1 MREVLFSSSYP
12 EDTLLGVLKVREF
25 QERKDRCRGHDL
37 RSSKPRACRQACPCL
52 DGPSSLPVPTGFT
65 QQDTQDEGGFMKN
78 MNISR
83 KRQKKKTILGR
94 LDQTGVGS
102 VQEKQEI

>member
-1 MREVLFSSSYP
+1 
-12 EDTLLGVLKVREF
+12 
-25 QERKDRCRGHDL
+25 
-37 RSSKPRACRQACPCL
+37 
-52 DGPSSLPVPTGFT
+52 
-65 QQDTQDEGGFMKN
+65 MKN

-83 KRQKKKTILGR
+83 KRQKKKKILGR